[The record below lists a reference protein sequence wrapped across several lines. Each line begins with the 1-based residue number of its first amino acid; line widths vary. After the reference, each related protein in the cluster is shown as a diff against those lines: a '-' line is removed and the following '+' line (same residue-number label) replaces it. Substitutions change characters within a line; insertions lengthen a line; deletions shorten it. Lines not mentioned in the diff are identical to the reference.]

1 MKFLE
6 LLKNTAV
13 QRLLL
18 FFALVICIFLW
29 VQSCNSYKNDL
40 NRSNNN
46 FETYKDS
53 THKIILKNGQFEY
66 ERKMYLLEKDEL
78 EKYNADLKKELDKE
92 KGNVKI
98 ITGAKV
104 VIHDTI
110 IIEDTTSKYK
120 KINDS
125 TFFLP
130 WHFEDKTL
138 GFYKSIS
145 GNTTFILSID
155 SVKELKKIKS
165 SLTDYKFSFDIV
177 TGIKEESKGTYKIF
191 IRTKDDNK
199 NISFDNIE
207 GAILDPNLFNK
218 ADKDLLIFGPQ
229 FGFGN
234 SNSSWNFFLGA
245 GVTIKVFGIH
255 F

>member
-1 MKFLE
+1 MNIQE
-6 LLKNTAV
+6 LIKNTAV

-18 FFALVICIFLW
+18 FSALVICILLW
-29 VQSCNSYKNDL
+29 IQSCNSYKDDL

-53 THKIILKNGQFEY
+53 THKIILKNGQIEY
-66 ERKMYLLEKDEL
+66 ERKMYLLEKNEL
-78 EKYNADLKKELDKE
+78 EKYNANLKKELDKE

-98 ITGAKV
+98 ISGAKV
-104 VIHDTI
+104 IIHDTI
-110 IIEDTTSKYK
+110 PVTDSTSKYK
-120 KINDS
+120 KIDDS
-125 TFFLP
+125 TYYLP
-130 WHFEDKTL
+130 WNFEDDQF

-145 GNTTFILSID
+145 GNTTFILTTDSIRT
-155 SVKELKKIKS
+155 LNKIKS
-165 SLTDYKFSFDIV
+165 TLTDYKFSFDII

-199 NISFDNIE
+199 NISFDKIE

-218 ADKDLLIFGPQ
+218 KDDDLLIFGPQ
-229 FGFGN
+229 LGFGY
-234 SNSSWNFFLGA
+234 SNDQWDFFLGA

>member
-1 MKFLE
+1 MNILIF
-6 LLKNTAV
+6 LKNTAV

-18 FFALVICIFLW
+18 FSALIICIFLW
-29 VQSCNSYKNDL
+29 IQSCNSYKNDL
-40 NRSNNN
+40 DRSSNN

-53 THKIILKNGQFEY
+53 THKLILKNGQFEY
-66 ERKMYLLEKDEL
+66 ERKMYLLEKGEL

-98 ITGAKV
+98 ITGAEV
-104 VIHDTI
+104 IIHDTI
-110 IIEDTTSKYK
+110 TIIDSTSKYK
-120 KINDS
+120 KLDDS
-125 TFFLP
+125 TYYLP
-130 WHFEDKTL
+130 WNFEDEQF

-145 GNTTFILSID
+145 GNTTFILTNDSIR
-155 SVKELKKIKS
+155 ELNKIRS
-165 SLTDYKFSFDIV
+165 SLTDYKFSFKII
-177 TGIKEESKGTYKIF
+177 TGVKEESNGIYKIF

-207 GAILDPNLFNK
+207 GAILDPTLFDNK
-218 ADKDLLIFGPQ
+218 DKDWIIFGPQ

-234 SNSSWNFFLGA
+234 SNNSWNFFLGA
-245 GVTIKVFGIH
+245 GMTIKVFGIH